1 MGETD
6 QKNLVLILSRQLASN
21 LATPMF
27 LIDVNGT
34 LVYYNEPAEAIIGR
48 PFEQTGEMPVAE
60 WAAGLSLED
69 LDGEPLSRTKTPA
82 GIAFLEQRPAH
93 RRLQATSFDGK
104 KRCIEITAY
113 PLFSRQDEFAG
124 VVAIFWEGDKG
135 MEA

>member
-1 MGETD
+1 MSDTD

-21 LATPMF
+21 LATAMF
-27 LIDVNGT
+27 LIDVAGN

-48 PFEQTGEMPVAE
+48 PFEQSGEMPVAE
-60 WAAGLSLED
+60 WAASLSLED
-69 LDGEPLSRTKTPA
+69 LDGNPLSRAKTPA

-113 PLFSRQDEFAG
+113 PLFSRRDEFAG
-124 VVAIFWEGDKG
+124 VVAIFWEGNGG
-135 MEA
+135 MEV